1 MVEDVC
7 KREGGSRK
15 SGRRREKVCR
25 RGVNF
30 HGGVIKLFLI
40 SKLFSSLSAA
50 KNGHPASKILY
61 VKN

>member
-15 SGRRREKVCR
+15 DGRRREKVCR
-25 RGVNF
+25 RSVYF
-30 HGGVIKLFLI
+30 HGGVIKFFF
-40 SKLFSSLSAA
+40 SKLFSSLSVA

-61 VKN
+61 I